1 MEFFTD
7 SYFLWTLI
15 RRMGFHVNSAVQTWQ
30 ITINLEVIFSSG
42 SFLVIIFDNIVCSI
56 SLSVIS
62 MVLFTYLLVSIKK
75 KRRFDQISPLAYTDH
90 SDLLAEYQ
98 QHHQ

>member
-1 MEFFTD
+1 MDLD
-7 SYFLWTLI
+7 SQNGLPYKQCGSDMADNDKFGDYFFLW
-15 RRMGFHVNSAVQTWQ
+15 
-30 ITINLEVIFSSG
+30 IFLG
-42 SFLVIIFDNIVCSI
+42 ICLPIIFDNIVCSI

-75 KRRFDQISPLAYTDH
+75 KRRFDQNQISPLAYTDH